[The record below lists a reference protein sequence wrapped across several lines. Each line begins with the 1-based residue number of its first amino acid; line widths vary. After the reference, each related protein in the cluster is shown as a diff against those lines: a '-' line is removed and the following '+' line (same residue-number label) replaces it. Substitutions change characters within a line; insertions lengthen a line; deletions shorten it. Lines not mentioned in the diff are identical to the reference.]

1 MGSIELQQVSKHF
14 ENGFVG
20 LKHVN
25 LSIPAGSMC
34 FLTGHSGAGKST
46 LLRLLLCLEQPSRG
60 VIEVDGVDIARL
72 AKQQMPAYRRHLGVV
87 FQDHH
92 LLAQRTVYDN
102 VALPLRVAGM
112 RERDAARRVR
122 AALSRVGLLTKEAQ
136 LPQALSTGELQRVGI
151 ARAVVNR
158 PKILLADEPTGN
170 LDPEL
175 SRDIMTL
182 FKQFQQIGTTV
193 IVATHDREL
202 INELGVRILELNSGE
217 LVRDTDGADF
227 VGPLTHPWWIMMLGS
242 NRGSAQQSPW
252 HPPRRSVRA
261 ITAASRKRVSV
272 TSVVGSGRR
281 CWCGY

>member
-1 MGSIELQQVSKHF
+1 MGSIDLQQVSKHF
-14 ENGFVG
+14 ENGFSA
-20 LKHVN
+20 LKQVS

-46 LLRLLLCLEQPSRG
+46 LLRLLLCLEKPNRG
-60 VIEVDGVDIARL
+60 VIEVNGVDIAQL
-72 AKQQMPAYRRHLGVV
+72 AKAQIPAYRRHLGAV

-112 RERDAARRVR
+112 RERDAGKRVR

-136 LPQALSTGELQRVGI
+136 LPRALSTGELQRVGI

-182 FKQFQQIGTTV
+182 FQQFQQIGTTV

-202 INELGVRILELNSGE
+202 ITQMGIRILELSNGE
-217 LVRDTDGADF
+217 LVRDTPGE
-227 VGPLTHPWWIMMLGS
+227 
-242 NRGSAQQSPW
+242 RSAGMNSE
-252 HPPRRSVRA
+252 
-261 ITAASRKRVSV
+261 
-272 TSVVGSGRR
+272 
-281 CWCGY
+281 